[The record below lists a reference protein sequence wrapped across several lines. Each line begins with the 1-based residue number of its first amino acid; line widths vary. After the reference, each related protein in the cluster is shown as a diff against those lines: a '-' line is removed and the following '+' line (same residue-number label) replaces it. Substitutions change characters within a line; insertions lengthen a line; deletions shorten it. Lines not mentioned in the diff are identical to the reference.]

1 MTHKLI
7 DICLPDG
14 SKVQIEIVHLDEL
27 LRRGIRDAHGSV
39 LYWEGE
45 GNNHEVANAMRKIR
59 DDGERIRLFLSPHI

>member
-1 MTHKLI
+1 MTYKLV
-7 DICLPDG
+7 DICLPNG

-45 GNNHEVANAMRKIR
+45 GDSHEAADAMRKVR
-59 DDGERIRLFLSPHI
+59 TDGEKVRAFLEPHI